1 MLKSLTAG
9 FRALFRREIVEQ
21 ELNDELQHYLDLAI
35 EEKMRGGLSR
45 EAAERAVR
53 IAMGGVEAT
62 KERVRSGGWEAAVDA
77 LWRDIRYALRG
88 LRRAPAFSAIAV
100 ATLALGIG
108 ANTAMFSVVNA
119 VMLRPLPYRDAH
131 RLALIWTNDAR
142 RRLPREATAYRNILD
157 WRSESR
163 VFQSMAYYSL
173 ERSSPTINDVSRA
186 RQRTRRALVS
196 GNLFSVLGGVVPV
209 KGRLLTPA
217 DEENREPVVVISYS
231 AWQKWF
237 NGAPDIVGKTVTDE
251 LGKRGPL
258 TLTVVGVLPQDF
270 YFPDK
275 LTEMWMPATNY
286 WRFAR
291 ESAERHISAARRWTV
306 VARLAPAASMDAAR
320 ADMTRIG
327 NRLGELYPTTEP
339 DFPGFGTTVLPVLDY
354 VAGSGLQ
361 SALWV
366 LLGAVGLV
374 LLVACAN
381 VANLLLARGATRR
394 HEFAVR
400 CALGA
405 SRGRLVRQLVA
416 ESMVL
421 AVVGGLIGVLVATWG
436 TRVLS
441 VAAAAYVPRIDEI
454 SVDARVLLFAVGVS
468 LVSGLAFGL
477 APAVRVSAMDASE
490 TLKEGSG
497 RGTGSVRLHRTRGAL
512 IVAECALAIVLLAGA
527 GLLIRSLARLH
538 AVKPGFDAQSVLAV
552 RLEFPPEAPP
562 TAAEQ
567 TQTSPIAAARA
578 RGREQR
584 MQDLLLQIR
593 SVPGVAIVGFVDDL
607 FIGGQGNESITI
619 PGRTTDSVAA
629 GELNAAVVSPG
640 FFEAM
645 RVPLRRGRLL
655 NRDDTM
661 QKIRALWT
669 GVVTDQ
675 SLAEKERNAV
685 PEPVVVNEAFVRRFF
700 AGDNPIGKRFC
711 VDPMNKTYWYEIVG
725 VVGDMHRQGLE
736 RTVIPE
742 YYGPY
747 FPSPNG
753 RADLVLRTTG
763 DPLVVA
769 PLVRKAVMAA
779 VPGIVIAGVS
789 TVDSQLG
796 GFSAQRRFQTWL
808 LTAFA
813 ALALSLAAV
822 GIYGVV
828 HYAVAERTREIG
840 VRLALG
846 ATPRDVLGLVIGQG
860 LRMPAVGIVIGL
872 GASIGLTRIISHL
885 LFEVGATDPWTFAA
899 VGLVLAA
906 VASAACYFPARR
918 ATRVDPVRALR
929 QE

>member
-1 MLKSLTAG
+1 M
-9 FRALFRREIVEQ
+9 
-21 ELNDELQHYLDLAI
+21 
-35 EEKMRGGLSR
+35 
-45 EAAERAVR
+45 
-53 IAMGGVEAT
+53 
-62 KERVRSGGWEAAVDA
+62 
-77 LWRDIRYALRG
+77 
-88 LRRAPAFSAIAV
+88 
-100 ATLALGIG
+100 
-108 ANTAMFSVVNA
+108 
-119 VMLRPLPYRDAH
+119 
-131 RLALIWTNDAR
+131 
-142 RRLPREATAYRNILD
+142 
-157 WRSESR
+157 
-163 VFQSMAYYSL
+163 
-173 ERSSPTINDVSRA
+173 
-186 RQRTRRALVS
+186 VS
-196 GNLFSVLGGVVPV
+196 GNLFSVLGGVVPLH
-209 KGRLLTPA
+209 GRLLTPA

-237 NGAPDIVGKTVTDE
+237 NGAPDIVGKTITDDLE
-251 LGKRGPL
+251 KRGPM
-258 TLTVVGVLPQDF
+258 TLTIVGVLPQGF

-275 LTEMWMPATNY
+275 QTEMWIPATNY

-291 ESAERHISAARRWTV
+291 ESGERHIDWARRWTV
-306 VARLAPAASMDAAR
+306 VARLGPDVSMADAR

-327 NRLGELYPTTEP
+327 NRLAETYPTTEP
-339 DFPGFGTTVLPVLDY
+339 DFPGFGTTVLPVLDS

-394 HEFAVR
+394 QEFAIR

-405 SRGRLVRQLVA
+405 SRGRLIRQLVA

-421 AVVGGLIGVLVATWG
+421 AAVGGTIGVLVASWG

-454 SVDARVLLFAVGVS
+454 NVDARVLLFAVGVS
-468 LVSGLAFGL
+468 LVSGLVFGL

-490 TLKEGSG
+490 SLKEGSG
-497 RGTGSVRLHRTRGAL
+497 RGTASVRLRRARGTL
-512 IVAECALAIVLLAGA
+512 IVAECSLAIVLLVGA

-538 AVKPGFDAQSVLAV
+538 AVKPGFDPQSVLTV

-584 MQDLLLQIR
+584 LQDLLAQIR
-593 SVPGVAIVGFVDDL
+593 SVPGVTMVGFVDDL
-607 FIGGQGNESITI
+607 FIGGQGNKSITI
-619 PGRTTDSVAA
+619 PGRTADSISA
-629 GELNAAVVSPG
+629 GELNVALVSPG
-640 FFEAM
+640 FFETM
-645 RVPLRRGRLL
+645 RVSLKRGRLL
-655 NRDDTM
+655 NRDDAM

-685 PEPVVVNEAFVRRFF
+685 PEPVVVNEAFARRFF
-700 AGDNPIGKRFC
+700 SGDDPIGKRFC
-711 VDPMNKTYWYEIVG
+711 VDPTNKTYWYEIVG
-725 VVGDMHRQGLE
+725 VVGDMHRQGLD
-736 RTVIPE
+736 RSAIPE

-753 RADLVLRTTG
+753 RADLVLRTNG
-763 DPLVVA
+763 DPLLVA
-769 PLVRKAVMAA
+769 PLVRTAVTAA
-779 VPGIVIAGVS
+779 VPGIVIGGVS
-789 TVDSQLG
+789 TVDAQLG

-813 ALALSLAAV
+813 TLALSLAAV

-846 ATPRDVLGLVIGQG
+846 ATRRDVLGLVIRQG
-860 LRMPAVGIVIGL
+860 LRMPAVGIAIGL
-872 GASIGLTRIISHL
+872 AASIGLTRIISHL
-885 LFEVGATDPWTFAA
+885 LFEVGATDPSTFAA

-906 VASAACYFPARR
+906 VAAAACYFPARR